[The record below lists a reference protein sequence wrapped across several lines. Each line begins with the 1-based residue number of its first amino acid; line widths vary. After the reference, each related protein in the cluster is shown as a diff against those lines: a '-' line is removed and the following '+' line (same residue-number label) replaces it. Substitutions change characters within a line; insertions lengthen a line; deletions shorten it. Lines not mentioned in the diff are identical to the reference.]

1 MLKALDVLV
10 LDIETTCTVDP
21 VVMDRIASKVKPP
34 ATMSVPATIAKWE
47 KEKKPDAIKEAI
59 SRTALG
65 GAYGQIVA
73 IGYGAIYDG
82 QDQPVRVETSRDEKS
97 LLYDLMSLPVDHGCF
112 PKLVGHHISGFDIPL
127 IRQRCIVNG
136 IKMAHWF
143 PKDPKPWSDTICDTM
158 VAWAGARDTISLSE
172 LAFVLGIEVAETIP
186 GSEVPQAWADGM
198 FEDVLAHCSEDV
210 RVTRE
215 IYKRIVAAGL

>member
-10 LDIETTCTVDP
+10 LDIETTCTADSE
-21 VVMDRIASKVKPP
+21 VMERIAAKVKPP

-47 KEKKPDAIKEAI
+47 REKKPDAIKEAI

-73 IGYGAIYDG
+73 IGYGVISG
-82 QDQPVRVETSRDEKS
+82 GEEQSVRVETSRDEKS
-97 LLYDLMSLPVDHGCF
+97 LLYDLMSTPVDHGCF
-112 PKLVGHHISGFDIPL
+112 PKLVGHHIVGFDIPF

-136 IKMAHWF
+136 IKIAHWF
-143 PKDPKPWSDTICDTM
+143 PRDPKPWSDTICDTM

-172 LAFVLGIEVAETIP
+172 LAFVLSIEVAETIS
-186 GSEVPQAWADGM
+186 GAEVPQAWAAGD